1 MGLIKNF
8 NKTIHQIWWQGEDDF
23 KSRNIVIKPQN
34 SVEEFLSLADCQ
46 KTYIDFCNSSDWS
59 YKFWDK
65 EKCLDLVKKEFPQ
78 YFEAFQSIK
87 KGVIKYDCVRAM
99 ILYVD
104 GGLYVDLD
112 TYLTQD
118 LNEFL
123 DIEYIEYDGKE
134 LLVAQ
139 NPQYGIS
146 DRVKTRSDYLAIFA
160 QEPYIQE
167 YYYNLY
173 GVRVNKVANSV
184 MFSSKKYSM
193 WLDLLE
199 SGFSKS
205 QNLHVLD
212 YFGPSALHNLVT
224 KKILENTEVLIQ
236 SGTLKVEDGD
246 DLCSGLN
253 GVEILVTP
261 KEYFQQTRKT
271 DNPNQY
277 IVHKF
282 EGSWMPK

>member
-1 MGLIKNF
+1 
-8 NKTIHQIWWQGEDDF
+8 
-23 KSRNIVIKPQN
+23 
-34 SVEEFLSLADCQ
+34 
-46 KTYIDFCNSSDWS
+46 NSSDWS

-118 LNEFL
+118 LNDFF
-123 DIEYIEYDGKE
+123 DIEYVEYDVRE
-134 LLVAQ
+134 LLVSQ
-139 NPQYGIS
+139 SPQYGIS
-146 DRVKTRSDYLAIFA
+146 DRVKVRSNYLAIFS
-160 QEPYIQE
+160 QEPYIHE

-173 GVRVNKVANSV
+173 GVRVNKVCNSV
-184 MFSSKKYSM
+184 MFSSKKYSI

-224 KKILENTEVLIQ
+224 KKILENTEA
-236 SGTLKVEDGD
+236 
-246 DLCSGLN
+246 
-253 GVEILVTP
+253 
-261 KEYFQQTRKT
+261 
-271 DNPNQY
+271 
-277 IVHKF
+277 
-282 EGSWMPK
+282 